1 MNRNEQRISIPEE
14 VALVIKAHGNL
25 DIKGWDQSDVGII
38 TDINVQKVR
47 HEAEILRLL
56 FVEDCELSIPKGIN
70 LIIERASGDARIRD
84 IKTPIVV
91 NRVYG
96 NLALQD
102 VNQVTV
108 SKIGGDCL
116 IENIGGDLI
125 VSRTY
130 GNLKG
135 HNISGSVI
143 AEKVSGD
150 VKLHSITGGLI
161 IRSYGGIVVSLK
173 ESSDYDINM
182 QASDNIELN
191 LPLITD
197 ADLKVRSRSKE
208 IDLDLGKITDKL
220 KEKNCELVLGDG
232 NQNIILDAGGR
243 VRIAEEK
250 IDPSEILKLFE
261 DLDNLWLKLKEESA
275 ARRAAREKKVHWEIS
290 LVEGAS
296 QVAQNALDG
305 VEKIA
310 DQISFDAI
318 EQAEKHVRVAL
329 EEVEEQIRNL
339 GYDNLPGSYEEEE
352 DFSSEV
358 TTEERLVIM
367 RMLQE
372 EKISVEEADQL
383 LEILENP
390 ID

>member
-1 MNRNEQRISIPEE
+1 MNRNEQRISIPENA
-14 VALVIKAHGNL
+14 ALVIKAHGNL

-143 AEKVSGD
+143 AEKVSGN

-243 VRIAEEK
+243 VRIVEEK